1 MKKLFPLLAS
11 IFLILSACSNA
22 ENEEHTEE
30 EHSNHVSTEDTLTGN
45 TDIGN
50 DTTTHNHLSGDIQE
64 LTASAD
70 ELPTFLDSQNEDI
83 RLVYQ
88 VAGQATDILQ
98 WIPCYCGCGESAG
111 HRSNLNCF
119 IAETREDG
127 SILWDDHG
135 TRCLV
140 CLEIAVESV
149 QMAQQGKSI
158 KEIREAIDTKY
169 KEGYAAPTPTDM
181 PA

>member
-1 MKKLFPLLAS
+1 MKKLFPLFAS
-11 IFLILSACSNA
+11 MMLILAACGNA
-22 ENEEHTEE
+22 AKDEHTEA
-30 EHSNHVSTEDTLTGN
+30 EHEAEHTSGEHAGHDAQ
-45 TDIGN
+45 
-50 DTTTHNHLSGDIQE
+50 THTAGDIQE
-64 LTASAD
+64 TIASAD
-70 ELPTFLDSQNEDI
+70 ILPSFLDNQHEDI
-83 RLVYQ
+83 RLVYE
-88 VAGQATDILQ
+88 VAGKATDILQ
-98 WIPCYCGCGESAG
+98 WIPCYCGCGDSVG

-127 SILWDDHG
+127 SIVWDDHG

-149 QMAQQGKSI
+149 QMAQQGKSL

-169 KEGYAAPTPTDM
+169 KDGYAAPTPTDM